1 MTLFELKNVSFKN
14 ITTYNLIIKENITTF
29 VCGKSGTGK
38 STLLKLL
45 NATVSKDSGEI
56 YYKNKSIEQYDTIN
70 LRKEV
75 MLVSQNVFLF
85 DDTIKNNF
93 NKFYEY
99 RNEYVKDDNTKRDML
114 KLCAIDFDIN
124 TDCQNMSGGERQRIF
139 TAIHLSFMPK
149 ILMLDEPTSAL
160 DAHTSDLLINNLKNY
175 CEQNCITLIIISH
188 DKTLIQKYKDDVI
201 NLDGGAIDE

>member
-1 MTLFELKNVSFKN
+1 MTLFELKNVNFKN

-99 RNEYVKDDNTKRDML
+99 RNEYPKDDNTKRDTL

-139 TAIHLSFMPK
+139 IAIHLSFMPK
-149 ILMLDEPTSAL
+149 VLMLDEPTSAL

-175 CEQNCITLIIISH
+175 CKQNYITLIIISH
-188 DKTLIQKYKDDVI
+188 DKTLIQKYKDDII